1 VGSHESHEHEGLP
14 PSEDP
19 AGDSSSGEQPS
30 LAGFVRYLQNGVS
43 SSLRRV
49 RDFVEPVLGFGR
61 RRSDTPGAAAR
72 AARTRVYF
80 DVKVDDQYIGRINME
95 LFDEV
100 VPKTVENFR
109 QLVTGKKN

>member
-1 VGSHESHEHEGLP
+1 MV
-14 PSEDP
+14 
-19 AGDSSSGEQPS
+19 
-30 LAGFVRYLQNGVS
+30 GFVRYLQDGVS
-43 SSLRRV
+43 SGIRRV

-80 DVKVDDQYIGRINME
+80 DVEIDGQYAGRINME

-109 QLVTGKKN
+109 QLVTG